1 MSCSGKYLV
10 DFYPEIIAQLQA
22 RYSTYTID
30 KLVNYQN
37 ATRISIRPPAA
48 EFINHIELDVPPG
61 AYKIWC
67 RVCHGKNEE
76 TNIVMANVC
85 CDDHACVNLLLNAVQ
100 TCAENLVHPG
110 FDRVVND
117 GNFQVE
123 AEIVPFMKAMMWVG
137 YKNKATLVQQ
147 LGERVIEA
155 QEKGDTALEARINA
169 VLVIVNTLPDCQ

>member
-1 MSCSGKYLV
+1 MSCGGKYLV